1 MVDFNSL
8 IADSAKL
15 KELDRILKEK
25 KNGDRVLI
33 FCQMT
38 KMLDIL
44 EDFMN
49 KKKYTF
55 FRLDGSLNIADRRD
69 MVNEFQSNPKIFAF
83 LLSTRAGTEGSMQ
96 ADWVSH

>member
-1 MVDFNSL
+1 MQTVDFGSL

-15 KELDRILKEK
+15 RELDRILKEK
-25 KNGDRVLI
+25 KRNGDRVLI

-49 KKKYTF
+49 MKKYTF
-55 FRLDGSLNIADRRD
+55 FRLDGGSNLADRRD
-69 MVNEFQSNPKIFAF
+69 MVN
-83 LLSTRAGTEGSMQ
+83 
-96 ADWVSH
+96 

>member
-1 MVDFNSL
+1 MVDFASL

-15 KELDRILKEK
+15 KELDSILKAK
-25 KNGDRVLI
+25 KANGDRVLI

-49 KKKYTF
+49 RKKYTF

-69 MVNEFQSNPKIFAF
+69 MVN
-83 LLSTRAGTEGSMQ
+83 
-96 ADWVSH
+96 